1 MKKKK
6 RIVRIILWLAAL
18 AVLFIWSLPEQRVS
32 RFVAKNAEVLEE
44 SLGTD
49 LSGGYPG
56 GLGIQYYNCWG
67 EDSGHPIGEF
77 CFGPSILHGRQ
88 YYGCYYSPDDVPRGF
103 QNVEVTLVPDGENR
117 WTWRAENNKHSM
129 KKKISDKWYYF
140 EAWLALS
147 FQKRECLCAR

>member
-6 RIVRIILWLAAL
+6 RIVTIILWLAAF
-18 AVLFIWSLPEQRVS
+18 AVLFIWSSPEQKVD

-103 QNVEVTLVPDGENR
+103 QSVEVTLVPDGENC
-117 WTWRAENNKHSM
+117 WTWHAEGDNRGM
-129 KKKISDKWYYF
+129 TKKIQDRWYYF
-140 EAWLALS
+140 EAWL
-147 FQKRECLCAR
+147 

>member
-6 RIVRIILWLAAL
+6 RIVTIILWLAAL
-18 AVLFIWSLPEQRVS
+18 AVLFIWSSPEQKVD
-32 RFVAKNAEVLEE
+32 RFVAKYAEVLEE

-77 CFGPSILHGRQ
+77 CFGPSLLHGRQ
-88 YYGCYYSPDDVPRGF
+88 YYGYYYSPDDEPRGF
-103 QNVEVTLVPDGENR
+103 QSVEVTLVPDGENC
-117 WTWRAENNKHSM
+117 WTWHAEGDNRGM
-129 KKKISDKWYYF
+129 TKKIQDRWYYF
-140 EAWLALS
+140 EAWL
-147 FQKRECLCAR
+147 

>member
-1 MKKKK
+1 MKNVK
-6 RIVRIILWLAAL
+6 RTKRAVSVIVWAAAILM
-18 AVLFIWSLPEQRVS
+18 LFWWTTPEQRVD

-88 YYGCYYSPDDVPRGF
+88 YYGCYYSPDDEPRGF
-103 QNVEVTLVPDGENR
+103 QSVEVTLVPDGENC
-117 WTWRAENNKHSM
+117 WTWHAEGDNRGM
-129 KKKISDKWYYF
+129 TKKIQDRWYYF
-140 EAWLALS
+140 EAWL
-147 FQKRECLCAR
+147 

>member
-6 RIVRIILWLAAL
+6 RIVTIILWLAAL
-18 AVLFIWSLPEQRVS
+18 AVLFIWSSPEQKVN
-32 RFVAKNAEVLEE
+32 RFVAKYAEVLEE

-77 CFGPSILHGRQ
+77 CFGPSLLHGRQ
-88 YYGCYYSPDDVPRGF
+88 YYGCYYSPDDEPRGF
-103 QNVEVTLVPDGENR
+103 QSVEVTLVPDGENC
-117 WTWRAENNKHSM
+117 WTWHAEGDNRGM
-129 KKKISDKWYYF
+129 TKKIQDRWYYF
-140 EAWLALS
+140 EAWL
-147 FQKRECLCAR
+147 

>member
-6 RIVRIILWLAAL
+6 RIVTIILWLAAL
-18 AVLFIWSLPEQRVS
+18 AVLFIWSSPEQKVD
-32 RFVAKNAEVLEE
+32 RFVAKYAEVLEE

-77 CFGPSILHGRQ
+77 CFGPSLLHGRQ
-88 YYGCYYSPDDVPRGF
+88 YYGCYYSPDDEPRGF
-103 QNVEVTLVPDGENR
+103 QSVEVTLVPDGENC
-117 WTWRAENNKHSM
+117 WTWHAEGDNRGM
-129 KKKISDKWYYF
+129 TKKIQDRWYYF
-140 EAWLALS
+140 EAWL
-147 FQKRECLCAR
+147 

>member
-1 MKKKK
+1 MKNVKKTK
-6 RIVRIILWLAAL
+6 RAVSVIVWAAAILM
-18 AVLFIWSLPEQRVS
+18 LFWWTAPEQQVS

-77 CFGPSILHGRQ
+77 CFGPSLLHGRQ
-88 YYGCYYSPDDVPRGF
+88 YYGCYYSPDDEPRGF
-103 QNVEVTLVPDGENR
+103 QSVEVTLVPDGENC
-117 WTWRAENNKHSM
+117 WTWHAEGDNRGM
-129 KKKISDKWYYF
+129 TKKIQDRWYYF
-140 EAWLALS
+140 EAWL
-147 FQKRECLCAR
+147 

>member
-18 AVLFIWSLPEQRVS
+18 AVLFIWSSPEQRVS

-88 YYGCYYSPDDVPRGF
+88 YYGCYYSPGDEPRGF
-103 QNVEVTLVPDGENR
+103 QSVEVTLVPDGENC
-117 WTWRAENNKHSM
+117 WTWHAEGDNRGM
-129 KKKISDKWYYF
+129 TKKIQDRWYYF
-140 EAWLALS
+140 EAWL
-147 FQKRECLCAR
+147 

>member
-6 RIVRIILWLAAL
+6 RIVRIILWLVAF
-18 AVLFIWSLPEQRVS
+18 AVLFIWISPEQRVS

-88 YYGCYYSPDDVPRGF
+88 YYGCYYSPDDEPRGF
-103 QNVEVTLVPDGENR
+103 QSVEVTLVPDGENC
-117 WTWRAENNKHSM
+117 WTWHAEGDNRGM
-129 KKKISDKWYYF
+129 TKKIQDRWYYF
-140 EAWLALS
+140 EAWL
-147 FQKRECLCAR
+147 

>member
-18 AVLFIWSLPEQRVS
+18 AVLFIWSSPEQRVS

-88 YYGCYYSPDDVPRGF
+88 YYGCYYSPDDEPRGF
-103 QNVEVTLVPDGENR
+103 QSVEVTLMPDGENC
-117 WTWRAENNKHSM
+117 WTWHAEGDNRGM
-129 KKKISDKWYYF
+129 TKKIQDRWYYF
-140 EAWLALS
+140 EAWL
-147 FQKRECLCAR
+147 

>member
-67 EDSGHPIGEF
+67 EDSGHPIGEL

-117 WTWRAENNKHSM
+117 WTWRAEGDNHGM
-129 KKKISDKWYYF
+129 TKKISDKWYYF
-140 EAWLALS
+140 EAWL
-147 FQKRECLCAR
+147 

>member
-18 AVLFIWSLPEQRVS
+18 AVLFIWSSPEQKVD
-32 RFVAKNAEVLEE
+32 RFVAKYAEVLEE

-77 CFGPSILHGRQ
+77 CFGPSLLHGRQ
-88 YYGCYYSPDDVPRGF
+88 YYGCYYSPDDEPRGF
-103 QNVEVTLVPDGENR
+103 QSVEVTLVPDGENC
-117 WTWRAENNKHSM
+117 WTWHAEGDNRGM
-129 KKKISDKWYYF
+129 TKKIQDRWYYF
-140 EAWLALS
+140 EAWL
-147 FQKRECLCAR
+147 

>member
-1 MKKKK
+1 MQRGEETMKKKK
-6 RIVRIILWLAAL
+6 RIVTIILWLAAL
-18 AVLFIWSLPEQRVS
+18 AVLFIWSSPEQKVD

-88 YYGCYYSPDDVPRGF
+88 YYGCYYSPDDEPRGF
-103 QNVEVTLVPDGENR
+103 QSVEVTLVPDGENC
-117 WTWRAENNKHSM
+117 WTWHAEGDNRGM
-129 KKKISDKWYYF
+129 TKKIQDRWYYF
-140 EAWLALS
+140 EAWL
-147 FQKRECLCAR
+147 

>member
-1 MKKKK
+1 MKNVK
-6 RIVRIILWLAAL
+6 RTKRAVSVIVWAAAILM
-18 AVLFIWSLPEQRVS
+18 LFWWTAPEQRVS

-88 YYGCYYSPDDVPRGF
+88 YYGCYYSPDDEPRGF
-103 QNVEVTLVPDGENR
+103 QSVEVTLVPDGENC
-117 WTWRAENNKHSM
+117 WTWRAEGDNRGM
-129 KKKISDKWYYF
+129 TKKIQDRWYYF
-140 EAWLALS
+140 EAWL
-147 FQKRECLCAR
+147 

>member
-1 MKKKK
+1 MKNVK
-6 RIVRIILWLAAL
+6 RTKRAVSVIVWAAAILT
-18 AVLFIWSLPEQRVS
+18 LFWWTSPEQRVS

-88 YYGCYYSPDDVPRGF
+88 YYGCYYSPDDEPRGF
-103 QNVEVTLVPDGENR
+103 QSVEVTLVPDGENR
-117 WTWRAENNKHSM
+117 WTWRAEGDNRGM
-129 KKKISDKWYYF
+129 TKKIQDRWYYF
-140 EAWLALS
+140 EAWL
-147 FQKRECLCAR
+147 

>member
-6 RIVRIILWLAAL
+6 RIVTIILWLAAL
-18 AVLFIWSLPEQRVS
+18 AVLFIWSSPEQKVD

-88 YYGCYYSPDDVPRGF
+88 YYGCYYSPDDEPRGF
-103 QNVEVTLVPDGENR
+103 QSLEVTLVPDGENR
-117 WTWRAENNKHSM
+117 WTWRAEGDNRGM
-129 KKKISDKWYYF
+129 TKKIQDRWYYF
-140 EAWLALS
+140 EAWL
-147 FQKRECLCAR
+147 

>member
-1 MKKKK
+1 MKNVKKTK
-6 RIVRIILWLAAL
+6 RAVSVIVWAAAILM
-18 AVLFIWSLPEQRVS
+18 LFWWTAPEQRVS

-88 YYGCYYSPDDVPRGF
+88 YYGCYYSPDDEPRGF
-103 QNVEVTLVPDGENR
+103 QSVEVTLVPDGENR
-117 WTWRAENNKHSM
+117 WTWRAEGDNHGM
-129 KKKISDKWYYF
+129 TRKIRDKWYYF
-140 EAWLALS
+140 EAWL
-147 FQKRECLCAR
+147 

>member
-6 RIVRIILWLAAL
+6 RIVTIILWLAAL
-18 AVLFIWSLPEQRVS
+18 AVLFIWSSPEQKVE

-77 CFGPSILHGRQ
+77 CFGPSLLHGRQ
-88 YYGCYYSPDDVPRGF
+88 YYGCYYSPDDEPRGF
-103 QNVEVTLVPDGENR
+103 QSVEVTLVPDGENC
-117 WTWRAENNKHSM
+117 WTWRAEGDNRGM
-129 KKKISDKWYYF
+129 TKKIQDRWYYF
-140 EAWLALS
+140 EAWL
-147 FQKRECLCAR
+147 

>member
-1 MKKKK
+1 MQRGEETTKKKK

-18 AVLFIWSLPEQRVS
+18 AVLFIWSSPEQRVS

-88 YYGCYYSPDDVPRGF
+88 YYGCYYSPDDEPRGF
-103 QNVEVTLVPDGENR
+103 QSVEVTLVPDGENC
-117 WTWRAENNKHSM
+117 WTWHAEGDNRGM
-129 KKKISDKWYYF
+129 TKKIQDRWYYF
-140 EAWLALS
+140 EAWL
-147 FQKRECLCAR
+147 

>member
-6 RIVRIILWLAAL
+6 WIVTIILWLAAL
-18 AVLFIWSLPEQRVS
+18 AVLFIWSSPEQKVD

-88 YYGCYYSPDDVPRGF
+88 YYGCYYSPDDEPRGF
-103 QNVEVTLVPDGENR
+103 QSVEVTLVPDGENC
-117 WTWRAENNKHSM
+117 WTWHAEGDNRGM
-129 KKKISDKWYYF
+129 TKKIQDRWYYF
-140 EAWLALS
+140 EAWL
-147 FQKRECLCAR
+147 

>member
-6 RIVRIILWLAAL
+6 RIVTIILWLAAL
-18 AVLFIWSLPEQRVS
+18 AVLFIWSSPEQKVD

-88 YYGCYYSPDDVPRGF
+88 YYGCYYSPDDEPRGF
-103 QNVEVTLVPDGENR
+103 QSVEVTLMPDGENC
-117 WTWRAENNKHSM
+117 WTWRAEGDNHGM
-129 KKKISDKWYYF
+129 TKKISDKWYYF
-140 EAWLALS
+140 EAWL
-147 FQKRECLCAR
+147 

>member
-6 RIVRIILWLAAL
+6 RIVTIILRLAAL
-18 AVLFIWSLPEQRVS
+18 AVLFIWSSPEQKVD

-103 QNVEVTLVPDGENR
+103 QSVEVTLVPDGENC
-117 WTWRAENNKHSM
+117 WTWHAEGDNRGM
-129 KKKISDKWYYF
+129 TKKIQDRWYYF
-140 EAWLALS
+140 EAWL
-147 FQKRECLCAR
+147 

>member
-6 RIVRIILWLAAL
+6 RIVTIILWLAAL
-18 AVLFIWSLPEQRVS
+18 AVLFIWSSPEQKVD
-32 RFVAKNAEVLEE
+32 RFVAKYAEVLEE

-77 CFGPSILHGRQ
+77 CFGPSLLHGRQ
-88 YYGCYYSPDDVPRGF
+88 YYGCYYSPDDEPRGF
-103 QNVEVTLVPDGENR
+103 QSAEVTLVPDGENC
-117 WTWRAENNKHSM
+117 WTWRAEGDNRGM
-129 KKKISDKWYYF
+129 TKKIQDRWYYF
-140 EAWLALS
+140 EAWL
-147 FQKRECLCAR
+147 

>member
-1 MKKKK
+1 MQRGEETRKKKK

-18 AVLFIWSLPEQRVS
+18 AVLFIWSSPEQKVD

-88 YYGCYYSPDDVPRGF
+88 YYGCYYSPDDEPRGF
-103 QNVEVTLVPDGENR
+103 QSVEVTLMPDGENC
-117 WTWRAENNKHSM
+117 WTWHAEGDNRGM
-129 KKKISDKWYYF
+129 TKKIQDRWYYF
-140 EAWLALS
+140 EAWL
-147 FQKRECLCAR
+147 

>member
-88 YYGCYYSPDDVPRGF
+88 YYGCYYSPDDVLRGF

-117 WTWRAENNKHSM
+117 WTWRAEGDNHGM
-129 KKKISDKWYYF
+129 TKKISDKWYYF
-140 EAWLALS
+140 EAWL
-147 FQKRECLCAR
+147 

>member
-1 MKKKK
+1 MKNVK
-6 RIVRIILWLAAL
+6 RTKRAVSVIVWAAAILT
-18 AVLFIWSLPEQRVS
+18 LFWWTSPEQRVS

-77 CFGPSILHGRQ
+77 SFGSSLLHGRQ
-88 YYGCYYSPDDVPRGF
+88 YYGCYYSPDDEPRGF
-103 QNVEVTLVPDGENR
+103 QSVEVTLVPDGENC
-117 WTWRAENNKHSM
+117 WTWHAEGDNRGM
-129 KKKISDKWYYF
+129 TKKIQDRWYYF
-140 EAWLALS
+140 EAWL
-147 FQKRECLCAR
+147 

>member
-6 RIVRIILWLAAL
+6 RIVTIILWLAAL
-18 AVLFIWSLPEQRVS
+18 AVLFIWSSPEQKVD
-32 RFVAKNAEVLEE
+32 RFVAKYAEVLEE

-117 WTWRAENNKHSM
+117 WTWRAVGDNHGM
-129 KKKISDKWYYF
+129 TKKISDKWYYF
-140 EAWLALS
+140 EAWL
-147 FQKRECLCAR
+147 

>member
-18 AVLFIWSLPEQRVS
+18 AVLFIWSSPEQRVS

-77 CFGPSILHGRQ
+77 CFGPSLLHGRQ
-88 YYGCYYSPDDVPRGF
+88 YYGCYYSPDDEPRGF
-103 QNVEVTLVPDGENR
+103 QSVEVTLVPDGENR
-117 WTWRAENNKHSM
+117 WTWRAEGDNRGM
-129 KKKISDKWYYF
+129 TKKIQDRWYYF
-140 EAWLALS
+140 EAWL
-147 FQKRECLCAR
+147 

>member
-6 RIVRIILWLAAL
+6 RIVRIILWFAAL
-18 AVLFIWSLPEQRVS
+18 AVLFIWSSPEQKVD

-88 YYGCYYSPDDVPRGF
+88 YYGCYYSPDDEPRGF
-103 QNVEVTLVPDGENR
+103 QSVEVTLMPDGENC
-117 WTWRAENNKHSM
+117 WTWHAEGDNRGM
-129 KKKISDKWYYF
+129 TKKIQDRWYYF
-140 EAWLALS
+140 EAWL
-147 FQKRECLCAR
+147 

>member
-6 RIVRIILWLAAL
+6 RIATIILWLAAL
-18 AVLFIWSLPEQRVS
+18 AVLFIWSSPEQKVD

-88 YYGCYYSPDDVPRGF
+88 YYGCYYSPYDEPRGF
-103 QNVEVTLVPDGENR
+103 QSVEVTLVPDGENC
-117 WTWRAENNKHSM
+117 WMWRAEGDNRGM
-129 KKKISDKWYYF
+129 TKKIQDRWYYF
-140 EAWLALS
+140 EAWL
-147 FQKRECLCAR
+147 

>member
-6 RIVRIILWLAAL
+6 RIVTIILWLAAL
-18 AVLFIWSLPEQRVS
+18 AVLFIWSSPEQKVD
-32 RFVAKNAEVLEE
+32 RFVAKYAEGLEE

-77 CFGPSILHGRQ
+77 CFGPSLLHGRQ
-88 YYGCYYSPDDVPRGF
+88 YYGCYYSPDDEPRGF
-103 QNVEVTLVPDGENR
+103 QSVEVTLVPDGENC
-117 WTWRAENNKHSM
+117 WTWHAEGDNRGM
-129 KKKISDKWYYF
+129 TKKIQDRWYYF
-140 EAWLALS
+140 EAWL
-147 FQKRECLCAR
+147 

>member
-6 RIVRIILWLAAL
+6 RIVTIILWLAAL
-18 AVLFIWSLPEQRVS
+18 AVLFIWSSPEQKVE

-77 CFGPSILHGRQ
+77 SFGSSLLHGRQ
-88 YYGCYYSPDDVPRGF
+88 YYGCYYSPYDEPRGF
-103 QNVEVTLVPDGENR
+103 QSVEVTLVPDGENC
-117 WTWRAENNKHSM
+117 WTWHAEGDNRGM
-129 KKKISDKWYYF
+129 TKKIQDRWYYF
-140 EAWLALS
+140 EAWL
-147 FQKRECLCAR
+147 

>member
-6 RIVRIILWLAAL
+6 RIVTIILWLAAL
-18 AVLFIWSLPEQRVS
+18 AVLFIWSSPEQKVD

-77 CFGPSILHGRQ
+77 CFGSSLLHGRQ
-88 YYGCYYSPDDVPRGF
+88 YYGCYYSPDDEPRGF
-103 QNVEVTLVPDGENR
+103 QSVEVTLVPDGENR
-117 WTWRAENNKHSM
+117 WTWRAEGDNHGM
-129 KKKISDKWYYF
+129 TKKIQDRWYYF
-140 EAWLALS
+140 EAWL
-147 FQKRECLCAR
+147 